1 MVHLDPSSI
10 PPAPFL
16 HKWRKGVTFYVSG
29 ESVGYFSQLGDFL
42 LVGVVFNTYGVG
54 GLLFLTAGF
63 AGGYS
68 S

>member
-1 MVHLDPSSI
+1 MLFMHE
-10 PPAPFL
+10 
-16 HKWRKGVTFYVSG
+16 WRKGVTFSASG
-29 ESVGYFSQLGDFL
+29 ESGGYFFRLGDFL
-42 LVGVVFNTYGVG
+42 LAGVVFNTYGVG